1 MWNSHHCLWLT
12 ADCQVSSWIHYR
24 DSSRLSRIDSY
35 LFLKLSARAL
45 ISISLLEYISFHQA
59 SPSYDAVPGQPAAI
73 THRTTTYRRAGDVY
87 HWHTV
92 RASSVCQC
100 GRERVWHFLISHQVF
115 GAAGLA
121 YKQRWFLCHNW
132 ALQIRSIS
140 SAAAGPVRLP
150 SHQHLRTRRRPGVT
164 CMADDKGISGT
175 VRWGTTTHSS
185 DNHTSSQSE
194 G

>member
-1 MWNSHHCLWLT
+1 MW
-12 ADCQVSSWIHYR
+12 
-24 DSSRLSRIDSY
+24 
-35 LFLKLSARAL
+35 K
-45 ISISLLEYISFHQA
+45 
-59 SPSYDAVPGQPAAI
+59 
-73 THRTTTYRRAGDVY
+73 
-87 HWHTV
+87 
-92 RASSVCQC
+92 
-100 GRERVWHFLISHQVF
+100 RERVWHFLISHQVF

-175 VRWGTTTHSS
+175 VRWGTTAELRQWQIQPVRGVNSIVPHSFVNNTNNNNNTVCFS
-185 DNHTSSQSE
+185 GGLFLAASSHRTVEEREAMKSLTCRLSE
-194 G
+194 WKYAVFFSFVLF